1 MSVVVYIYFYI
12 KGCRRPHQRH
22 VYDRKIIDIL
32 NNWYLKHK
40 TNPYASKEEK
50 MELVNQ
56 TSLSEKQ
63 ITTWLINARF
73 KNLSNIDK
81 TGENDKN

>member
-1 MSVVVYIYFYI
+1 MIVRSSIYR
-12 KGCRRPHQRH
+12 CRRPHQRH

-40 TNPYASKEEK
+40 TYPYASKEEK

-73 KNLSNIDK
+73 KNFILYFIKDNRK
-81 TGENDKN
+81 LNVLK